1 MIKVIKFTLSVT
13 KEQHNELI
21 ELCDY
26 IRDIF
31 NKYSKKN
38 KEYYTVDNLI
48 ALKKRYYHEIKKE
61 FPRIKSCH
69 NNTILKCLR
78 SEERRVGLSRCN
90 NL

>member
-31 NKYSKKN
+31 NKYSKK
-38 KEYYTVDNLI
+38 K
-48 ALKKRYYHEIKKE
+48 
-61 FPRIKSCH
+61 
-69 NNTILKCLR
+69 
-78 SEERRVGLSRCN
+78 
-90 NL
+90 